1 MRLRISVSSGSGA
14 LKRNGRIAAEFIAV
28 LFPKREDQLAHWAC
42 SHRATVEATAIDVE
56 PLLLS
61 VSDGLV
67 DCHYPMPLA
76 SRRALA
82 RLLLVQFPVIDRN
95 AVYASISGRQEDG

>member
-1 MRLRISVSSGSGA
+1 M
-14 LKRNGRIAAEFIAV
+14 KWTDCGRIHHAYSFR
-28 LFPKREDQLAHWAC
+28 KREDQLAHWAC
-42 SHRATVEATAIDVE
+42 SDRATVEATAIDVE
-56 PLLLS
+56 PLLHS

-95 AVYASISGRQEDG
+95 VVYASISGRQEDG